1 MRICG
6 KNTTR
11 NLLFFFSQNPTFVY
25 SLIITMTLTKYQ
37 RGDLIEGWND
47 CPVPL
52 AHKEP
57 IQHASLQQE
66 IDTHKVIDIL
76 NKLFQCNIDL
86 PEREIK
92 HYETKLVNSV
102 DKMSKSNI
110 NFVYHMCD
118 RILQYQS
125 QGSFSEVRNELKNEV
140 IEYMM
145 VHEGVSS
152 WCSPLKKIIT
162 SIN

>member
-1 MRICG
+1 
-6 KNTTR
+6 
-11 NLLFFFSQNPTFVY
+11 
-25 SLIITMTLTKYQ
+25 MTLTKYQ

-102 DKMSKSNI
+102 DKCPSPISTSSI
-110 NFVYHMCD
+110 ICVTGFYSIRARAV
-118 RILQYQS
+118 S
-125 QGSFSEVRNELKNEV
+125 QK
-140 IEYMM
+140 
-145 VHEGVSS
+145 
-152 WCSPLKKIIT
+152 
-162 SIN
+162 

>member
-1 MRICG
+1 
-6 KNTTR
+6 
-11 NLLFFFSQNPTFVY
+11 
-25 SLIITMTLTKYQ
+25 MTLTKYQ

-57 IQHASLQQE
+57 LQHASLQQE

-110 NFVYHMCD
+110 NLSIICVTGFYSIRARAV
-118 RILQYQS
+118 S
-125 QGSFSEVRNELKNEV
+125 QK
-140 IEYMM
+140 
-145 VHEGVSS
+145 
-152 WCSPLKKIIT
+152 
-162 SIN
+162 